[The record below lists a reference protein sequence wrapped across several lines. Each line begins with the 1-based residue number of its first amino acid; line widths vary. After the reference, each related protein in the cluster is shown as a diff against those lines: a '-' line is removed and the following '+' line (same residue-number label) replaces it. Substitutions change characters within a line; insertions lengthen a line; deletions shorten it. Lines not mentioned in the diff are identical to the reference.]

1 MVKKKLAVHW
11 DEQAVED
18 LKAICQYI
26 KKESPDG
33 AERVKKELL
42 RLAKSLGAFPEK
54 YPVEPLLKDSK
65 GNYRSVAKWHY
76 KIIYELTENE
86 VIILMIFHT
95 RQNPATINKK
105 K

>member
-1 MVKKKLAVHW
+1 VVKNKFAVRW
-11 DEQAVED
+11 DMQAAAD
-18 LKAICQYI
+18 LKAICQHI

-42 RLAKSLGAFPEK
+42 RLAKSLATFPEK
-54 YPVEPLLKDSK
+54 YPVEPLLKDGK

-76 KIIYELTENE
+76 KMIYELTEHE

-95 RQNPATINKK
+95 RQNPSNLIL
-105 K
+105 